1 MESPQNFF
9 KTKVHKSESLPYCF
23 VMQDTGCMM
32 QDREGPD
39 LGYRYPEPGTRHR
52 SRSDAEDRTPS
63 AEDRKRA
70 HRVCIMQDRAEGKVK
85 SHSAS

>member
-1 MESPQNFF
+1 
-9 KTKVHKSESLPYCF
+9 
-23 VMQDTGCMM
+23 MM

-63 AEDRKRA
+63 AEDRARLLENA
-70 HRVCIMQDRAEGKVK
+70 HTGYA
-85 SHSAS
+85 